1 MATNSPDILL
11 LFGIEGGGDITSGSG
26 KLISDSLE
34 EIVRK
39 VETNITKQIKI
50 DIDSNSINAAIDK
63 IQSVLSSANFTVNV
77 NGVTAGV
84 QGATSGRTGG
94 STTNA
99 DSEAS
104 LLKSIQLDTKVNA
117 SLKARHKQLIAKIQE
132 SLIQGE
138 EELIRSIYTTDDSS
152 RIIREAATIRNAK
165 TKETYTRTYTPQA
178 IRDSNGKVTSYNFD
192 SYELSSIVGDD
203 AQVQSYLNG
212 ITNKLEG
219 IKNLRDS
226 ILKSKGEGKILGSDT
241 APEVAAIN
249 KTIGD
254 IESKI
259 SSIKNGTSA
268 NVSQTQSEISGL
280 LADANRQVSQFSS
293 GAKEAVKQ
301 LASLESSRSKLTE
314 YEQDLSRLD
323 KNMYVNSSGVETQA
337 YIALNDKLKETKS
350 LFEAIDTAKN
360 NKGSYNWTSL
370 EIDSV
375 NSYEA
380 ALKAVPA
387 QLKEIARLKKELTVN
402 GSSYGDTY
410 IESTIRSYYDTLQKA
425 AKIEP
430 NISNGK
436 SYANDVKTYITELER
451 AKSSQTALSQAGQE
465 ALSNLR
471 QNFLGVVSEA
481 KQLNTTYKELEVSE
495 RRQKN
500 AITQNNKIYSEA
512 TRYYKENESGIRRN
526 IALNQQWQT
535 LLKDTL
541 SGKYLNN
548 TQGLRT
554 ALAELQTQTKLAGAE
569 VKTLWAQVKKLFTD
583 HFGSISATA
592 IIGTAVNTLRNVY
605 EKVKD
610 IDSAMTELKKVTELT
625 ESQYESFGKT
635 AKRVAD
641 SIGGRI
647 SDTISAVADFSRLG
661 YGIGDATKLAE
672 AAIVYKNVGDGI
684 EDIGTA
690 SQSIISTMKAFGI
703 ESDKAMFIV
712 DKFNEVGKELPTA
725 HGKKCA

>member
-84 QGATSGRTGG
+84 QGATSGRSGG
-94 STTNA
+94 STANA

-104 LLKSIQLDTKVNA
+104 LLKNIQLDAKVNA
-117 SLKARHKQLIAKIQE
+117 SLKARHKQLIAKIKE

-152 RIIREAATIRNAK
+152 RIIREAATIRNTK
-165 TKETYTRTYTPQA
+165 TKETYTRTYAPQA
-178 IRDSNGKVTSYNFD
+178 IRDSNGKVSSYNFD
-192 SYELSSIVGDD
+192 SYELSSVVGDD
-203 AQVQSYLNG
+203 AQVQRYLDG
-212 ITNKLEG
+212 ISNKLEG
-219 IKNLRDS
+219 IKSLRDS
-226 ILKSKGEGKILGSDT
+226 ILKSKSEGSILGSET
-241 APEVAAIN
+241 APEVATIN

-259 SSIKNGTSA
+259 LSIKNGTSA

-301 LASLESSRSKLTE
+301 LASLESNRSKLTE

-380 ALKAVPA
+380 ALKAVPV
-387 QLKEIARLKKELTVN
+387 QLKEIARLKKELTAN

-436 SYANDVKTYITELER
+436 SYANDVRTYITELER
-451 AKSSQTALSQAGQE
+451 AKSSQTALSQDGQI
-465 ALSNLR
+465 ALNNLK

-500 AITQNNKIYSEA
+500 AITQNN
-512 TRYYKENESGIRRN
+512 
-526 IALNQQWQT
+526 
-535 LLKDTL
+535 
-541 SGKYLNN
+541 
-548 TQGLRT
+548 
-554 ALAELQTQTKLAGAE
+554 
-569 VKTLWAQVKKLFTD
+569 
-583 HFGSISATA
+583 
-592 IIGTAVNTLRNVY
+592 
-605 EKVKD
+605 
-610 IDSAMTELKKVTELT
+610 
-625 ESQYESFGKT
+625 
-635 AKRVAD
+635 
-641 SIGGRI
+641 
-647 SDTISAVADFSRLG
+647 
-661 YGIGDATKLAE
+661 
-672 AAIVYKNVGDGI
+672 
-684 EDIGTA
+684 
-690 SQSIISTMKAFGI
+690 
-703 ESDKAMFIV
+703 
-712 DKFNEVGKELPTA
+712 
-725 HGKKCA
+725 